1 MKSVHD
7 IEFKQYGRVLDV
19 DTAEFVATMK
29 AKEAIK
35 EGVVYEPSDADLE
48 ALPLFKQMQDEV
60 YGGLEVE
67 FGFCSGYNN
76 KLNAVEY
83 HRSSEIDIA
92 ATDLI
97 LMLGRQQ
104 DIDYTNNTYETKN
117 IECFFVPAGTA
128 VELYATTLHYAPC
141 HVNEAGFQCV
151 VVLPKGTNTELTFD
165 TAAEGEDKLLT
176 AKNKWLIAHEEA
188 AIEGAFNGL
197 KGENV
202 GID

>member
-1 MKSVHD
+1 MKNVHD
-7 IEFKQYGRVLDV
+7 IEFKQYGRALDV

-128 VELYATTLHYAPC
+128 VSPYTFSLHLHAIPLGVLGHTSGNGLTGSSSVSDIYAPSTYNSPI
-141 HVNEAGFQCV
+141 VYSLVRNILSNLSSIRLYF
-151 VVLPKGTNTELTFD
+151 
-165 TAAEGEDKLLT
+165 
-176 AKNKWLIAHEEA
+176 
-188 AIEGAFNGL
+188 
-197 KGENV
+197 
-202 GID
+202 

>member
-83 HRSSEIDIA
+83 HRSSEINVA
-92 ATDLI
+92 VTDLVLLI
-97 LMLGRQQ
+97 GSQQ
-104 DIDYTNNTYETKN
+104 DITDDFTYDTSK
-117 IECFFVPAGTA
+117 IEAFLVPAGTGIE
-128 VELYATTLHYAPC
+128 VYATTLHYAPC
-141 HVNEAGFQCV
+141 NVQDGGFQCV
-151 VVLPKGTNTELTFD
+151 VVLPAGTNTDLTFE
-165 TAAEGEDKLLT
+165 TAKTGEDSLLT
-176 AKNKWLIAHEEA
+176 AKNKWLIAHEDA
-188 AIEGAFNGL
+188 AIEGAVNGL
-197 KGENV
+197 RGENIS
-202 GID
+202 ID

>member
-1 MKSVHD
+1 
-7 IEFKQYGRVLDV
+7 
-19 DTAEFVATMK
+19 
-29 AKEAIK
+29 
-35 EGVVYEPSDADLE
+35 
-48 ALPLFKQMQDEV
+48 MQDEFMADQKWN
-60 YGGLEVE
+60 

-128 VELYATTLHYAPC
+128 VELLCDNSSLCTM
-141 HVNEAGFQCV
+141 
-151 VVLPKGTNTELTFD
+151 
-165 TAAEGEDKLLT
+165 
-176 AKNKWLIAHEEA
+176 
-188 AIEGAFNGL
+188 
-197 KGENV
+197 
-202 GID
+202 